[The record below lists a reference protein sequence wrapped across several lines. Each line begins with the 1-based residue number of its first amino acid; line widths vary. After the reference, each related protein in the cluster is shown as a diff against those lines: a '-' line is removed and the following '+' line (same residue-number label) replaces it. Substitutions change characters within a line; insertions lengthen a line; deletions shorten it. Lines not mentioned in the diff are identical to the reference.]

1 MKLKLSFCIKITC
14 FNLFLFYECLLYI
27 TVLEDYSN
35 NYDVKCELDTCKT
48 YPIITDSERGEMFCG
63 GCGIVLVQNIS
74 DTSNEG
80 NWYGQED
87 FLKLSRT
94 GPATSLTM
102 YDRGLSSVIGANK
115 DSSGNTLSNKTK
127 YDFKRLRTWD
137 QRSKS
142 RSTVSL
148 SKAFTILN
156 GMKTKLGI
164 PDSVVENAAYI
175 YRKISSAKLTR
186 GRTMASLVSAS
197 LYAAC
202 RENNIPRTL
211 DDIAIAGNTERR
223 ILSRDLRTIIKKLGL
238 NLNQYDTSSFI
249 SKISNNMNLKEKTKR
264 DAFDILKRCEIKEIT
279 AGKHP
284 VAQAAASLYISC
296 IINNEKIS
304 QKKFAEA
311 SGVSDVTIR
320 NRVVLI
326 KKTLKIE

>member
-1 MKLKLSFCIKITC
+1 MVVNYPS
-14 FNLFLFYECLLYI
+14 E
-27 TVLEDYSN
+27 
-35 NYDVKCELDTCKT
+35 YDVKCQLDACKT
-48 YPIITDSERGEMFCG
+48 HPAITDSERGEIVCG
-63 GCGIVLVQNIS
+63 GCGLILVQNMPDIS
-74 DTSNEG
+74 YESNG
-80 NWYGQED
+80 YTQED
-87 FLKLSRT
+87 FMKLTRT

-102 YDRGLSSVIGANK
+102 HDKGLSTVIGANK
-115 DSSGNTLSNKTK
+115 DSSGNSLSSKTK
-127 YDFKRLRTWD
+127 YEFNRLRTWD

-142 RSTVSL
+142 RKTATL
-148 SKAFTILN
+148 SKAFTMLH

-164 PDSVVENAAYI
+164 PDNVVENAAYI
-175 YRKISSAKLTR
+175 YRKIVNAKLTR
-186 GRTMASLVSAS
+186 GRTMASLISAS

-211 DDIAIAGNTERR
+211 DDIADAGNVERR

-264 DAFDILKRCEIKEIT
+264 DAFEILKRCEEEQIT

-296 IINNEKIS
+296 IMNGEKIS
-304 QKKFAEA
+304 QKKFSVE

-320 NRVVLI
+320 NRAILI
-326 KKTLKIE
+326 KKTLKLDE

>member
-1 MKLKLSFCIKITC
+1 M
-14 FNLFLFYECLLYI
+14 
-27 TVLEDYSN
+27 LENYSN
-35 NYDVKCELDTCKT
+35 EYDVKCQLDTCKT

-63 GCGIVLVQNIS
+63 GCGLVLVQNIA
-74 DTSNEG
+74 DTSHESNG
-80 NWYGQED
+80 YSQED
-87 FLKLSRT
+87 FMKLTRT

-102 YDRGLSSVIGANK
+102 HDKGLSTVIGANK
-115 DSSGNTLSNKTK
+115 DFSGNALSSKTK
-127 YDFKRLRTWD
+127 YEFNRLRIWD

-142 RSTVSL
+142 RSTATL
-148 SKAFTILN
+148 SKAFTLLN

-164 PDSVVENAAYI
+164 SDNVVESAAYI
-175 YRKISSAKLTR
+175 YRKIVSAKLTR

-211 DDIAIAGNTERR
+211 DDIANAGNIERR

-238 NLNQYDTSSFI
+238 KLNQYDISSFI

-264 DAFDILKRCEIKEIT
+264 DAFDILKRCEPEGII

-284 VAQAAASLYISC
+284 VAQAAASLYIAC
-296 IINNEKIS
+296 IINGEKIS
-304 QKKFAEA
+304 QKKFSKE

-320 NRVVLI
+320 NRVTLI
-326 KKTLKIE
+326 RKTLKIIED

>member
-1 MKLKLSFCIKITC
+1 M
-14 FNLFLFYECLLYI
+14 
-27 TVLEDYSN
+27 LENYSN
-35 NYDVKCELDTCKT
+35 NYDVKCKLDTCKT

-63 GCGIVLVQNIS
+63 GCGTVLVQNIL
-74 DTSNEG
+74 DSNESNG
-80 NWYGQED
+80 YSQED
-87 FLKLSRT
+87 FMRLSRT

-102 YDRGLSSVIGANK
+102 YDRGLSSIIGANK
-115 DSSGNTLSNKTK
+115 DSSGNALTNKTK
-127 YDFKRLRTWD
+127 YEFKRLRTLD

-142 RSTVSL
+142 RSTATL
-148 SKAFTILN
+148 SKAFTLLN
-156 GMKTKLGI
+156 GIKTKIGI
-164 PDSVVENAAYI
+164 PDNVVENAAYI

-211 DDIAIAGNTERR
+211 DDIATAGNIERR
-223 ILSRDLRTIIKKLGL
+223 ILSRDLRTIMKKLGL
-238 NLNQYDTSSFI
+238 KLNQYDTSSFI

-264 DAFDILKRCEIKEIT
+264 DAFNILKRCELKEIT

-284 VAQAAASLYISC
+284 VAQAAASLYIAC

-304 QKKFAEA
+304 QKKFADA

-320 NRVVLI
+320 NRVVFI
-326 KKTLKIE
+326 KKHLKL